1 MLTNVLLI
9 LGIVIAAYG
18 LVGLIAVWLSPAP
31 LKNRL
36 WGKRLLT
43 GRLPPTRFHQSLM
56 CLWAF
61 FFGAYVSLS
70 ALELRPLSYV
80 FAAAFF
86 VCAGVALIRRMAQAG
101 EA

>member
-1 MLTNVLLI
+1 MLTGFLVAAGLVLV
-9 LGIVIAAYG
+9 GYG
-18 LVGLIAVWLSPAP
+18 LSGLIAIWLVPP
-31 LKNRL
+31 LLRTGL

-43 GRLPPTRFHQSLM
+43 GRLASTRFNQSLM

-61 FFGAYVSLS
+61 FFGGYVLLS
-70 ALELRPLSYV
+70 ALELRAWSYG

-86 VCAGVALIRRMAQAG
+86 VCAAVALVRRTGQAG